1 MGSKR
6 SSKLL
11 GFHSKLPNFLRVYG
25 GSTSSQNRDRYCS
38 HLKVVDSCALDV
50 QQDDGLW
57 GGHPILNG
65 KVNRFY

>member
-11 GFHSKLPNFLRVYG
+11 GFNFKLPNFLRVYG
-25 GSTSSQNRDRYCS
+25 GSTSSQNTDRNYS
-38 HLKVVDSCALDV
+38 HLVVVGSHALDV
-50 QQDDGLW
+50 QQDDGFW
-57 GGHPILNG
+57 GGHPILNR

>member
-11 GFHSKLPNFLRVYG
+11 GFNFKLPDFLRIYG
-25 GSTSSQNRDRYCS
+25 GSKNSQNTDRDYS
-38 HLKVVDSCALDV
+38 HLEVVDGYELDV
-50 QQDDGLW
+50 QQDGGPW

>member
-11 GFHSKLPNFLRVYG
+11 GFNFKLPNFLRVYG
-25 GSTSSQNRDRYCS
+25 SFTSSQNTVRDYS
-38 HLKVVDSCALDV
+38 QLVVVDSYALDV
-50 QQDDGLW
+50 QQDGLW
-57 GGHPILNG
+57 VGHPILNR